1 MNMIIKNLFIQQ
13 IKAIQHQVDL
23 QDFRQLHTDKVK
35 QIIFLLHYTI
45 PLKLTTFTMFLLILT
60 IVIQLAAVYKIV
72 STI

>member
-35 QIIFLLHYTI
+35 QIIFLLH
-45 PLKLTTFTMFLLILT
+45 
-60 IVIQLAAVYKIV
+60 
-72 STI
+72 